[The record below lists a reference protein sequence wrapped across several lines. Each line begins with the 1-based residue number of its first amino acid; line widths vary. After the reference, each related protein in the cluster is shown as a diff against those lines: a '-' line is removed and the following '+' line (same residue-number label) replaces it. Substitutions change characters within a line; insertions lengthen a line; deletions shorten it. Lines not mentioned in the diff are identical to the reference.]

1 MRPISGFTTFSS
13 FSFIFVFVQTLKAV
27 KSQYLDSELLDEL
40 GTPRLFDEYLS
51 FQAGNITI
59 NLVPWVF
66 YTFLAF
72 VLGKWLFSIFIK
84 GFHSKQSMKYSLAN
98 FFKLILVG
106 NTDEEGK
113 CKSNKLTYSDP
124 KLNSSS
130 TKPNLNIF

>member
-1 MRPISGFTTFSS
+1 MRRPISGFTTFSS

-72 VLGKWLFSIFIK
+72 VLGKWLF
-84 GFHSKQSMKYSLAN
+84 FHFYQGISQQTKYEIQCCQFLQIDFSWRH
-98 FFKLILVG
+98 
-106 NTDEEGK
+106 
-113 CKSNKLTYSDP
+113 
-124 KLNSSS
+124 
-130 TKPNLNIF
+130 

>member
-1 MRPISGFTTFSS
+1 MSNVNKMKRPISGFTN
-13 FSFIFVFVQTLKAV
+13 FSFTFILILVQTLTAV

-72 VLGKWLFSIFIK
+72 VLGKYY
-84 GFHSKQSMKYSLAN
+84 FHFHRGISQQ
-98 FFKLILVG
+98 
-106 NTDEEGK
+106 
-113 CKSNKLTYSDP
+113 P
-124 KLNSSS
+124 KNELQFCQ
-130 TKPNLNIF
+130 LDRIM